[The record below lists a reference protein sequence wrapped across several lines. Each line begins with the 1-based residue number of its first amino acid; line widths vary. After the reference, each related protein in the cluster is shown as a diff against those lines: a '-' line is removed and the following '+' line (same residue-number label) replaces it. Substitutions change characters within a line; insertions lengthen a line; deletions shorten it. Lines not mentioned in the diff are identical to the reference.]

1 MQTQIPSGAHNDE
14 EAFQPPEMNLANEAD
29 ENNDEAEAD
38 VEPRY
43 GYWSSNKNKCLAAL
57 ILAATIICVLAAG
70 GSIKTAYDSKRS
82 NAVGVATAYGSYG
95 PVAATSAKSSKT
107 PTSSSKATKS
117 KSSKAPKSK
126 SSKAP
131 KSKSSKA
138 PTSAPAIPCP
148 S

>member
-29 ENNDEAEAD
+29 ENNDEAEAEAD

-82 NAVGVATAYGSYG
+82 NAVGLETAYSDYG
-95 PVAATSAKSSKT
+95 AAAATSAKSSKT
-107 PTSSSKATKS
+107 PKS
-117 KSSKAPKSK
+117 SSKAPKSK

-138 PTSAPAIPCP
+138 PTSAP
-148 S
+148 SL